1 MNCKDVRELIP
12 LYLYGELDFDQEE
25 MVEQHLA
32 GCAECGAER
41 ARCETLTALLA
52 QGEAGVSAEL
62 LARCRRELAMA
73 LEKERGR
80 RGFATALRSFW
91 SRWVVSPP
99 MWMRPVGAV
108 AMLALGFFGAR
119 LVPEDAP
126 VLGPLARSTPPP
138 VVGKVRLVDTTSSGE
153 VRVQYEEIRPR
164 ELRGS
169 FQDERIRRL
178 LLAAASDPTD
188 PGVRV
193 ESIDLLKERTA
204 DAEVRRA
211 LLDALQTDENA
222 AVRLKALEA
231 LRPFA
236 HEAETRKALA
246 EVLLTDKHAGVRI
259 AAVELLATVRE
270 PDVAGVLQQLLHQ
283 EEDQY
288 IRQRSLKALAEMK
301 ASYGTF

>member
-12 LYLYGELDFDQEE
+12 LSLYGELDFDQEE
-25 MVEQHLA
+25 LVEQHLA
-32 GCAECGAER
+32 ACAECRAER
-41 ARCETLTALLA
+41 ERWETLSALLA
-52 QGEAGVSAEL
+52 QGQAGVSAEL
-62 LARCRRELAMA
+62 LARCRRDLAAA
-73 LEKERGR
+73 LETERRMRGLGPTLR
-80 RGFATALRSFW
+80 RLW
-91 SRWVVSPP
+91 SKWGVSPP
-99 MWMRPVGAV
+99 LWARPAGAL
-108 AMLALGFFGAR
+108 AMLALGFLCAQ
-119 LVPEDAP
+119 LLPEDLRLP
-126 VLGPLARSTPPP
+126 GTLARNSPPA
-138 VVGKVRLVDTTSSGE
+138 VVGRVRLVDTNGRE
-153 VRVQYEEIRPR
+153 VRVQYDEIRPR
-164 ELRGS
+164 ELRGT

-178 LLAAASDPTD
+178 LLAAASDPAD

-193 ESIDLLKERTA
+193 ESIDLLKELTA

-211 LLDALQTDENA
+211 LIDALRTDENA

-236 HEAETRKALA
+236 RDPETRKVLA
-246 EVLLTDKHAGVRI
+246 QVLLTDRHAGVRI
-259 AAVELLATVRE
+259 AAVEMLAEVRE

>member
-12 LYLYGELDFDQEE
+12 LYLYGELSFDQEE
-25 MVEQHLA
+25 LIEQHLA
-32 GCAECGAER
+32 ACADCRAER
-41 ARCETLTALLA
+41 ARCEKLTALLA

-62 LARCRRELAMA
+62 LARCRRDLAA
-73 LEKERGR
+73 AIEKERGR
-80 RGFATALRSFW
+80 RGIAAALRGFW
-91 SRWVVSPP
+91 SRWVVAPP
-99 MWMRPVGAV
+99 LWMRPVGAV
-108 AMLALGFFGAR
+108 ALLALGFFGAR

-126 VLGPLARSTPPP
+126 VLGQLGRNAPPP
-138 VVGKVRLVDTTSSGE
+138 VVGKVRLVDVAGGE

-178 LLAAASDPTD
+178 LLAAASDPSD
-188 PGVRV
+188 PGVRA

-211 LLDALQTDENA
+211 LLNALRTDENA

-236 HEAETRKALA
+236 QDPETRKALA

-259 AAVELLATVRE
+259 AAVELLANVRE

>member
-1 MNCKDVRELIP
+1 MSCQEVRDLIP
-12 LYLYGELDFDQEE
+12 LYLYGELSFDEE
-25 MVEQHLA
+25 ERVEQHLA
-32 GCAECGAER
+32 SCPACAAER
-41 ARCETLTALLA
+41 ARCEKLTALLGE
-52 QGEAGVSAEL
+52 GEAGVSAEL
-62 LARCRRELAMA
+62 LARCRRDLAAA
-73 LEKERGR
+73 LEKERKR
-80 RGFATALRSFW
+80 RGFLTAARGIW
-91 SRWVVSPP
+91 QRWVVSPP
-99 MWMRPVGAV
+99 MWMRPAGAL

-119 LVPEDAP
+119 MLPEDSA
-126 VLGPLARSTPPP
+126 VLGPLVRSSSPA
-138 VVGKVRLVDTTSSGE
+138 VVGKVRLVDTTERGE

-193 ESIDLLKERTA
+193 ESIDLLKTRTA

-211 LLDALQTDENA
+211 LINALRTDENA
-222 AVRLKALEA
+222 GVRLKALEA
-231 LRPFA
+231 LRPYA
-236 HEAETRKALA
+236 HDAETRQALA
-246 EVLLTDKHAGVRI
+246 QVLLTDKHAGVRI
-259 AAVELLATVRE
+259 AAVELLANVKE
-270 PDVAGVLQQLLHQ
+270 PDVAGALQQLLHQ